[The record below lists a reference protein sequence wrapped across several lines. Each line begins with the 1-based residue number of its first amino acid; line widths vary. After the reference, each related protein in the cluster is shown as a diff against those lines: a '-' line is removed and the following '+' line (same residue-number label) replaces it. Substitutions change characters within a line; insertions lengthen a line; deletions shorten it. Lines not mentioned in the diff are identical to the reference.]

1 MYYIFK
7 YPLYQQFLIILF
19 YIYHLIIIISFT
31 GILNNYLEYINI
43 FHSIITYITCLYII
57 YNFNM
62 FNNKKNIT
70 FFDKDLIFM
79 GGYLLLFTTTF
90 SQSIFDK
97 IQEFGFIGKQL
108 YILNETKKI

>member
-1 MYYIFK
+1 M
-7 YPLYQQFLIILF
+7 
-19 YIYHLIIIISFT
+19 ISFT
-31 GILNNYLEYINI
+31 GMLNNYLEYIKI

-62 FNNKKNIT
+62 FNYKKNIT
-70 FFDKDLIFM
+70 IFDRDLIFM

-90 SQSIFDK
+90 SENLFNRIK
-97 IQEFGFIGKQL
+97 NFGFIGKQL